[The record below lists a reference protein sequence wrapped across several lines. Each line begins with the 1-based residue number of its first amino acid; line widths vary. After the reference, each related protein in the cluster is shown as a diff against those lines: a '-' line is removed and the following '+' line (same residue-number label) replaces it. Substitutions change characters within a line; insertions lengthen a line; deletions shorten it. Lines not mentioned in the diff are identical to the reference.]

1 MFVISSLRPGYV
13 EQRDMH
19 MPLATVRESLL
30 FSATLRLP
38 RSVTEEQRRAFVE
51 EIIDIL
57 ELRPLADRIVGN
69 GQQTS
74 SVMQMRMPRTW
85 RLRLRGLTQPFYGF
99 MFLSA
104 CVQRN
109 TPV

>member
-69 GQQTS
+69 GQKKN
-74 SVMQMRMPRTW
+74 MRRSANAAAAHLVVAVAW
-85 RLRLRGLTQPFYGF
+85 AHAY
-99 MFLSA
+99 LSL
-104 CVQRN
+104 
-109 TPV
+109 